1 MDGKRGESDCAHM
14 EPKQRLILYSTQG
27 LSAGE
32 CQKLFSSPIP
42 LPLSSDSNFLSVQT
56 FFLPPPFAAASSNLF
71 FAKTGGEEKKWRC
84 AEQTDFFSMEG
95 GQKRGGKRG

>member
-56 FFLPPPFAAASSNLF
+56 FFLPPPFATASSNLF
-71 FAKTGGEEKKWRC
+71 FAKTGGAEKWRGT
-84 AEQTDFFSMEG
+84 EQTDFFSMEG
-95 GQKRGGKRG
+95 GGQKRGKIRG